1 MILVKSAGVFMHEL
15 LPLLWDGTLVTL
27 QITVFGSLLAVVVA
41 LVAALGKLSRWPGVK
56 WLAIGF
62 IELFRGTSLL
72 VQLFWLFYVLP
83 LPPFNITLTPYVVAI
98 IGLGLHIGA
107 YGAEILRGAIL
118 AVPKGQTEAALSLNI
133 SPLQCFTHV
142 VLPQAII
149 HAIQPGTNLLIE
161 LLKNTSLVSLITL
174 SDLTFRAGQLDQ
186 LTGNT
191 LQIMG
196 LTLLF
201 YFVMAQIL
209 VAVMCLVDRR
219 FQPGRKKRK
228 AA

>member
-72 VQLFWLFYVLP
+72 VQLFWLLP

-149 HAIQPGTNLLIE
+149 HAIPPGTNLLIE

-196 LTLLF
+196 LF

-209 VAVMCLVDRR
+209 VAVMRLVDRR

>member
-149 HAIQPGTNLLIE
+149 HAIPPGTNLLIE
-161 LLKNTSLVSLITL
+161 LLKKYLVGFINYPVGSHFSRRATRSAHRQYAANYGADAAVLFCHGANTGGG
-174 SDLTFRAGQLDQ
+174 DA
-186 LTGNT
+186 
-191 LQIMG
+191 
-196 LTLLF
+196 
-201 YFVMAQIL
+201 
-209 VAVMCLVDRR
+209 
-219 FQPGRKKRK
+219 PG
-228 AA
+228 

>member
-62 IELFRGTSLL
+62 IELLRGTSLL

-142 VLPQAII
+142 VLPQAIF
-149 HAIQPGTNLLIE
+149 HASPPGTNLLIE

-209 VAVMCLVDRR
+209 VAVMRLVDRR

>member
-1 MILVKSAGVFMHEL
+1 MFCRCRRLISR
-15 LPLLWDGTLVTL
+15 D
-27 QITVFGSLLAVVVA
+27 AVCRRYYW
-41 LVAALGKLSRWPGVK
+41 S
-56 WLAIGF
+56 WLAYWR
-62 IELFRGTSLL
+62 LWRGNSSRRDSC
-72 VQLFWLFYVLP
+72 
-83 LPPFNITLTPYVVAI
+83 
-98 IGLGLHIGA
+98 G
-107 YGAEILRGAIL
+107 
-118 AVPKGQTEAALSLNI
+118 PKGQTEAALSLNI

-149 HAIQPGTNLLIE
+149 HAIPPGTNLLIE

-209 VAVMCLVDRR
+209 VAVMRLVDRR

>member
-1 MILVKSAGVFMHEL
+1 M
-15 LPLLWDGTLVTL
+15 
-27 QITVFGSLLAVVVA
+27 
-41 LVAALGKLSRWPGVK
+41 K

-149 HAIQPGTNLLIE
+149 HAIPPGTNLLIE

-209 VAVMCLVDRR
+209 VALMRLVDRR